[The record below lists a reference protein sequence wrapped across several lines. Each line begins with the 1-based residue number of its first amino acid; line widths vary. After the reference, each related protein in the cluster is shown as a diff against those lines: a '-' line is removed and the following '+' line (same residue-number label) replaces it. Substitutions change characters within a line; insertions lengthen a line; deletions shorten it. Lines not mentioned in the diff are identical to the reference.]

1 MSFTTLQ
8 ESEFYGIRRDRA
20 ESRTSVHSIKTAR
33 IPRSVTRITKSR
45 EDASRVAR
53 HTPFAPPATTN
64 LPRTRQGSDIS
75 LPPLVLP
82 SKRVVSRLSK
92 FNSIPRVEG
101 SDGPAISY
109 RPTCD
114 DAISTFVPF
123 VREEYRYLRPRLIDS
138 SITVMADGTRSC
150 NTRATFHFHFLCPHY

>member
-1 MSFTTLQ
+1 MTLQ
-8 ESEFYGIRRDRA
+8 ESEFYSIRRDRE
-20 ESRTSVHSIKTAR
+20 ESRISIHSIETAG

-45 EDASRVAR
+45 EDASRVVRRSLRRRRRIYRERA
-53 HTPFAPPATTN
+53 TAPIY
-64 LPRTRQGSDIS
+64 LF
-75 LPPLVLP
+75 LP
-82 SKRVVSRLSK
+82 SCFRRRAVSRLSK

-150 NTRATFHFHFLCPHY
+150 NTRATFHFHFLCPRLLH